1 MMYRS
6 NAVMDWKNQ
15 GEPTVIQLVLA
26 SDNSMGVKFAR
37 KSWPRLDF
45 RMEWGLESIN
55 RPTKQQIES
64 ENHPKQYEFVLYLV
78 DRIQFRVALSN
89 SRLVFHQNS
98 T

>member
-37 KSWPRLDF
+37 KCWPRLDF
-45 RMEWGLESIN
+45 RMKWGLESIN

-64 ENHPKQYEFVLYLV
+64 ENHPKNYEFVLYLV

-89 SRLVFHQNS
+89 SRLVFHQHS